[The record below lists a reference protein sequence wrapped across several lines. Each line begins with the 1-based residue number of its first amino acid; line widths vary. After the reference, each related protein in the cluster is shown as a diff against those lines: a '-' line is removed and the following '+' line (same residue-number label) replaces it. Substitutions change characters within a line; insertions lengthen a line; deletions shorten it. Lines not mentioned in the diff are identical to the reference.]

1 MISGIALGGAE
12 AGGAL
17 EVGDDEAD
25 HAVGDVARQCLAQG
39 LEAFGSEARDRR
51 FDLRAGFRRD
61 VTREVEGAALEDA
74 DGEVAFDGDLG
85 QAALP
90 ANLFDGEALF
100 VERVGLVNR
109 ADFRR
114 GRVGEGR

>member
-74 DGEVAFDGDLG
+74 DGEVAFDG
-85 QAALP
+85 
-90 ANLFDGEALF
+90 EALF